1 MEYYIQGDPS
11 RIDQIKDVFV
21 KAGHTLNF
29 SCSDRNML
37 YFTVKG
43 KKAIHWCGINTT
55 TADVIRSAKE
65 SYKRIQLPKFKIDDV
80 LQDSRLPKSC
90 PEKVLMVYPLLG
102 YYTLVDNS
110 GTTIEIPFEC
120 AHKYFDYYDEKE
132 VTLPF
137 EVGDFVLVRD
147 TDCHEWKVDIF
158 SHMTPYGDYKF
169 VCVGG
174 LYNQCI
180 PFEGNKSLVGTS
192 LKCCDQYPSICYGK
206 T

>member
-21 KAGHTLNF
+21 KAGYILNF
-29 SCSDRNML
+29 NCSDRHKL
-37 YFTVKG
+37 YFTIKG
-43 KKAIHWCGINTT
+43 EKDVCCCSIND
-55 TADVIRSAKE
+55 TAADIIRSAKE
-65 SYKRIQLPKFKIDDV
+65 SYKKIQLPKFKVDDV
-80 LQDSRLPKSC
+80 LYDTRCSKFS
-90 PEKVLMVYPLLG
+90 PEEVIEIFPLLG
-102 YYTLVDNS
+102 YYRLLSDAGITAD
-110 GTTIEIPFEC
+110 IPFEC
-120 AHKYFDYYDEKE
+120 IHKYFNYYDEKK

-137 EVGDFVLVRD
+137 EAGDFVLVRD

-169 VCVGG
+169 VCAGG

-180 PFEGNKSLVGTS
+180 PFKGNKSLVGTS